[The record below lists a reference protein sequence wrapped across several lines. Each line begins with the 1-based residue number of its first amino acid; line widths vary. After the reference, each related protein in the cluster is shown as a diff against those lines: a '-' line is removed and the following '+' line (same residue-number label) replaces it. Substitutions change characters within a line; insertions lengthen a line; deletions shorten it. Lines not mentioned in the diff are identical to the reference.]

1 VARKTTTVT
10 IPVTYLT
17 NDKALKKSKS
27 LFGKFARGI
36 GGAAAGA
43 VAAVAG
49 IGTAATRMASELET
63 SFAKIEGL
71 VGVSSAEVAKLEEAA
86 IKLGPA
92 YGKSAQE
99 AADAL
104 FFITSAGL
112 RGAEATE
119 VLEASLK
126 ASAAGLGDVEPI
138 ANAATAAMNT
148 YGSETLSG
156 ADAVDAL
163 TEAVRLGQLA
173 PAELSGALGKVIP
186 IANELGV
193 SFEETTG
200 LVAGLTRGGLTASE
214 AVTGIRGA
222 MQAVLKPTGESAAM
236 LEQYGFS
243 AQEVKDSIEQDG
255 LLNTFSMLR
264 EAFGENEED
273 FTRLIGSQEGL
284 NAVLAMTGEA
294 SEDYTDIVSQM
305 TDEVGA
311 LDDAFGA
318 VEETAGFK
326 FDKAMETAKAA
337 LLPVGETLLDIGSQM
352 LDGLMPVID
361 MLAPL
366 LEEMFGHLEEPLGQL
381 IELIP
386 VLLEAFMP
394 FLPIIGEF
402 AELIAEMAVAAMPVF
417 VALLEALLP
426 IFDMLMPVIQTVVDI
441 FIMFM
446 PVLVS
451 LIEIFTT
458 LLEMILPVFLELWE
472 KLEEPM
478 LRVID
483 ALIQMLEDYL
493 PVLALIL
500 EQVVMPLLLFLAE
513 IFGTILVAQMEVFA
527 TVLEVIA
534 DVVSKVT
541 QWFTDKWWETVGPF
555 TDVMNSIIKF
565 AEKMV
570 NQVINGI
577 NRILDFVNKVR
588 EALDKEP
595 LDTVA
600 TVTFETIVAPTR
612 FGNMTFDE
620 KDVSGIGGNLEAR
633 FGAARELGVT
643 DFGMSYNPGAGA
655 GTFMGGFQSIGLAE
669 GGIVKKQPGGIIANI
684 GEGYYDEAVIP
695 LKPGMDMGT
704 TINITVNA
712 GMGADGGQIGEQIVN
727 HIRRYERSS
736 GPVFVK
742 A

>member
-1 VARKTTTVT
+1 MARKTTTVT

-27 LFGKFARGI
+27 VFGKFARGI
-36 GGAAAGA
+36 GGAAATA
-43 VAAVAG
+43 VAAVGA
-49 IGTAATRMASELET
+49 IASAAMRMSSELET

-86 IKLGPA
+86 IRLGPA

-243 AQEVKDSIEQDG
+243 AQDVKDSIEQDG
-255 LLNTFSMLR
+255 LLNTFGMLR

-318 VEETAGFK
+318 VEDTAGFK

-337 LLPVGETLLDIGSQM
+337 LLPVGETLLIIASQF
-352 LDGLMPVID
+352 LDNLMPVIEL
-361 MLAPL
+361 LAPL
-366 LEEMFGHLEEPLGQL
+366 LEQMFAHLEEPLNQLMELLPGL
-381 IELIP
+381 IEAFLP
-386 VLLEAFMP
+386 VLP
-394 FLPIIGEF
+394 VIGELAGLV
-402 AELIAEMAVAAMPVF
+402 AELAVAAMPAF
-417 VALLEALLP
+417 MALLELLIPLLDPIMVVLTSIVDIFIAFLPALTSIIEALLP
-426 IFDMLMPVIQTVVDI
+426 
-441 FIMFM
+441 
-446 PVLVS
+446 
-451 LIEIFTT
+451 LI
-458 LLEMILPVFLELWE
+458 EMILPIFLDLWL
-472 KLEEPM
+472 KLEEPILM
-478 LRVID
+478 FIEALVKIIEEILPFLEVWLSQVVIP
-483 ALIQMLEDYL
+483 LLG
-493 PVLALIL
+493 VLA
-500 EQVVMPLLLFLAE
+500 
-513 IFGTILVAQMEVFA
+513 EVFGV
-527 TVLEVIA
+527 VLVFAI
-534 DVVSKVT
+534 
-541 QWFTDKWWETVGPF
+541 ETLAGWLEWL
-555 TDVMNSIIKF
+555 
-565 AEKMV
+565 AEKMGGTGESFADTWHNV
-570 NQVINGI
+570 SVAVINIINKMITGLENFINFFVDGI
-577 NRILDFVNKVR
+577 NKMISGVNEVR
-588 EALDKEP
+588 EALGKDP
-595 LDTVA
+595 LDLVGRVSFTQLEV
-600 TVTFETIVAPTR
+600 PGR
-612 FGNMTFDE
+612 FDNMVFRE
-620 KDVSGIGGNLEAR
+620 VDVSDVGGNLEAR
-633 FGAARELGVT
+633 FGEDVVRDMG
-643 DFGMSYNPGAGA
+643 FSYNPGAGT
-655 GTFMGGFQSIGLAE
+655 GMGGGGFSSIGLAE

-684 GEGYYDEAVIP
+684 GEGNYDEAVIP
-695 LKPGMDMGT
+695 LKPGMNMGT